1 MTRLSVNI
9 NKVAT
14 LRNARGGNIPDVTKA
29 ALDCERFGAEGIT
42 VHPRPDERHI
52 RYSDVRIIRPLVT
65 TEFNIEGN
73 PIPSFVDLV
82 DEVVPDQVTLVPDAH
97 DAITSNAGWDTLTH
111 KEFLTDICKEFKA
124 KAANLNKKGYETM
137 VNSNEDNEKTLIL
150 VKTKGDVISE
160 MVILALEPSEC
171 SLIQLKGKF
180 SSNDINGLQTSFN

>member
-1 MTRLSVNI
+1 MRKTILTIVCAFTCIIGLSAQTVDDLFKEFNDKNNVECI
-9 NKVAT
+9 
-14 LRNARGGNIPDVTKA
+14 NIPKVMLSMAPAVMKKEKGSDLIKKI
-29 ALDCERFGAEGIT
+29 D
-42 VHPRPDERHI
+42 HI
-52 RYSDVRIIRPLVT
+52 RILS
-65 TEFNIEGN
+65 IEN
-73 PIPSFVDLV
+73 N
-82 DEVVPDQVTLVPDAH
+82 DA
-97 DAITSNAGWDTLTH
+97 L
-111 KEFLTDICKEFKA
+111 CKEFKA